1 MMAIPDN
8 HVEDDIDHLEPR
20 ISNSPKKKV
29 LSGAS
34 PAKPASAVQAK
45 PEQKQ
50 EEKKVKQQ

>member
-8 HVEDDIDHLEPR
+8 HVEDDIDHLETS
-20 ISNSPKKKV
+20 IKFPKKKV

-50 EEKKVKQQ
+50 EEKKVKQP